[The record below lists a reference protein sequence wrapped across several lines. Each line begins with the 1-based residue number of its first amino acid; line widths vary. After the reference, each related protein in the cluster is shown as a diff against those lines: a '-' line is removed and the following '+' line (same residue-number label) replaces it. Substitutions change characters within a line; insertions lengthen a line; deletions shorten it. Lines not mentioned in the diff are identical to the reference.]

1 MGLLQQRCDRFEP
14 RICLIRDICKVCY
27 YACKTCMCRCKGRMD
42 VRSKV
47 LKREKVS
54 CCTCN
59 VEKWLRSIGKRE
71 MERSYHDCAQSA
83 MFSKRRHLWNDERD
97 DVTGL
102 DPKGRHQRLE
112 VVVGARQLQ
121 RNSVRLSQQQQCNVM
136 HTHACRCWCFTNF
149 VVKTKSWSAS
159 VEQRKTKSIIISCA
173 RSTIEGVFF

>member
-27 YACKTCMCRCKGRMD
+27 YACKTCLCRCKGRMD

-83 MFSKRRHLWNDERD
+83 MISKRKLIWNDERD